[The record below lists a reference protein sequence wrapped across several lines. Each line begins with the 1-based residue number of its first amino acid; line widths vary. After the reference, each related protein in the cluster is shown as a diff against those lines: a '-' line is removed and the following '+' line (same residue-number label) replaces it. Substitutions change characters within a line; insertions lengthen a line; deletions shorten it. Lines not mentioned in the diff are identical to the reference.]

1 MTFIGYNS
9 RIADNCQTLKGA
21 HILNF
26 FDKIPTNTYVSPI
39 SKELYLK
46 SDSNVAVLILH
57 GYTGSPHDMYYIG
70 RQIHKS
76 GFSIY
81 IPRLPGHGT
90 NSNDF
95 LNSNWRDWLRK
106 SIDSYL
112 DLKAYHEK
120 VYILGLSMGGL
131 LTTILASKFHPEK
144 IVLAAP
150 ALKAKDWR
158 INLTPFFGFIVKK
171 IKKKNPQ
178 TFDDEKLAYLASQYW
193 NYDWPS
199 KAADLYKLQKMAL
212 KNLSKVTS
220 KTYVILS
227 KKDEAVP
234 FSVKEIIENNIKG
247 KIEFLILEESGH
259 VVVNDIEK
267 EHVAEQTINWLKKE

>member
-1 MTFIGYNS
+1 M
-9 RIADNCQTLKGA
+9 KGVY
-21 HILNF
+21 ILNF
-26 FDKIPTNTYVSPI
+26 FDNIPPSTSVSPI

-46 SDSNVAVLILH
+46 NDSNIAVLILH

-106 SIDSYL
+106 SIDSYIN
-112 DLKAYHEK
+112 LKTYHEK
-120 VYILGLSMGGL
+120 VYILGLSMGGVIATL
-131 LTTILASKFHPEK
+131 LASKFHPEK

-158 INLTPFFGFIVKK
+158 INLTPFFGLIVKK
-171 IKKKNPQ
+171 IKRKNPQ

-220 KTYVILS
+220 NTYVILS

-247 KIEFLILEESGH
+247 KTEFLILEESGH

-267 EHVAEQTINWLKKE
+267 EKVAEQTINWLKKE